1 MTAMIWPLVKI
12 FLFWS
17 NSRLDCRQG
26 LRCKDDSSVLSQVLR
41 ILPSGIQVPCF
52 EPCKDNSINK
62 LLCLVYISELAIWI
76 RNWRFV
82 QTEILVTIS
91 FLGSLRIKMSN
102 LKTSLL
108 VSTLAAT
115 IFGAV
120 PVFADGSNTYIN
132 GSLGRQD
139 FDNDRQ
145 LKTEQLISIGLEHRY
160 NNGWGAEIFWIDSS
174 PSGLNNTGDIDLTQ
188 YGIDGLYYFKSDES
202 NAHDAIQPYGAL
214 GLGHA
219 DFKSTARTDKET
231 QLRAG
236 LGVRVILSDHWSAK
250 ADARLIYSEEAR
262 ALDNTLTV
270 GLSYA
275 FSNQNKKI
283 PPADGDKD
291 GVIDVNDSCP
301 TTPAGV
307 KVDSTG
313 CALDTDGDGIPNYE
327 DNCPG
332 TPAGTAVDSKGC
344 ALDSDN
350 DGVADFKDS
359 CPNSPAG
366 SQVDATGCGLDSDDD
381 GVADDKDM
389 CPTTPAGV
397 AVDAKGCALDSDN
410 DGVADYKDNCLTTP
424 AGRAVDAN
432 GCKFI
437 LTSTEE
443 VTLKINFASNSNVI
457 TQEHYAEIE
466 KVASFLNK
474 YGEVNTVIEGHTDNR
489 GADAYNTN
497 LSKGRAEAVMTILI
511 ERFGIAADRV
521 SALGYGEARPI
532 ATNDTKAGRLANR
545 RVVAVMKAEVS
556 E

>member
-1 MTAMIWPLVKI
+1 
-12 FLFWS
+12 
-17 NSRLDCRQG
+17 
-26 LRCKDDSSVLSQVLR
+26 
-41 ILPSGIQVPCF
+41 
-52 EPCKDNSINK
+52 
-62 LLCLVYISELAIWI
+62 
-76 RNWRFV
+76 
-82 QTEILVTIS
+82 
-91 FLGSLRIKMSN
+91 MSKF
-102 LKTSLL
+102 KTPLL
-108 VSTLAAT
+108 VSILLTVLSGAA
-115 IFGAV
+115 

-139 FDNDRQ
+139 FDTDRQ

-160 NNGWGAEIFWIDSS
+160 SNGWGAEIFWIDSS
-174 PSGLNNTGDIDLTQ
+174 PSGSKNTGDIDLTQ
-188 YGIDGLYYFKSDES
+188 YGIDGLYYFKSDEG
-202 NAHDAIQPYGAL
+202 NIHDAIQPYGAF
-214 GLGHA
+214 GIGHA
-219 DFKSTARTDKET
+219 DFKNTVRTDKET

-236 LGVRVILSDHWSAK
+236 LGLRMVLSDHWSAK

-275 FSNQNKKI
+275 FNNQNKKV
-283 PPADGDKD
+283 PPADADKD
-291 GVIDVNDSCP
+291 GVIDANDSCP

-313 CALDTDGDGIPNYE
+313 CALDTDGDGVANYA
-327 DNCPG
+327 DNCPT

-344 ALDSDN
+344 ALDGDN

-381 GVADDKDM
+381 GVTDNKDN

-397 AVDAKGCALDSDN
+397 AVDANGCALDSDN
-410 DGVADYKDNCLTTP
+410 DGVADYKDNCPATP

-432 GCKFI
+432 GCKFT
-437 LTSTEE
+437 LTNTEE
-443 VTLKINFASNSNVI
+443 VTLKINFASNSNEI

-466 KVASFLNK
+466 KVASFLKK
-474 YGEVNTVIEGHTDNR
+474 YGEVNTVIEGHTDDR

-497 LSKGRAEAVMTILI
+497 LSKARAEAVMTVLI
-511 ERFGIAADRV
+511 ERFAIEADRV

-532 ATNDTKAGRLANR
+532 ASNDTKAGRQANR
-545 RVVAVMKAEVS
+545 RVIAVMQAEVS